1 MIKLTER
8 EKKMIIGGVAIILLF
23 LIYNYIASP
32 FINHIITLKKDFDM
46 KYELVKNLDIKK
58 KDITNLK
65 ETVEKDAVKLETVYS
80 AIPLSKN
87 THEIIVDFETFVEDN
102 KLIQHTFTVLDIEE
116 EEIYYKI
123 PIRIRVSGQFSNI
136 ITFLRNWEDY
146 ERFVSTKEIRMSSDK
161 DTDIIITELLA
172 EIYTLKTEHGFTD
185 SIEHNI
191 IDSST
196 NRKNPFSPI
205 P

>member
-65 ETVEKDAVKLETVYS
+65 ETVEK
-80 AIPLSKN
+80 
-87 THEIIVDFETFVEDN
+87 
-102 KLIQHTFTVLDIEE
+102 
-116 EEIYYKI
+116 
-123 PIRIRVSGQFSNI
+123 
-136 ITFLRNWEDY
+136 
-146 ERFVSTKEIRMSSDK
+146 
-161 DTDIIITELLA
+161 
-172 EIYTLKTEHGFTD
+172 
-185 SIEHNI
+185 
-191 IDSST
+191 
-196 NRKNPFSPI
+196 
-205 P
+205 